1 MKGMNKELQELLREV
16 IEKIKP
22 TADELAKAREL
33 FNELRAIIEK
43 ELAKRISYEFMVE
56 LEGSVAKGT
65 ALRDELD
72 LDIFVLIRNEKLN
85 NEWIEKEVL
94 SPLVDVLKAS
104 GYIVELKYAS
114 HPYIRVMAEIEADI
128 VPAYW
133 AMSIE
138 EIRTSVDRTPF
149 HTRFVKEQIEK
160 KPGLADEIRLT
171 KKFFKGVGVYG
182 AEMRTQGFSGYL
194 SEVLTIRYGSFLN
207 LLRAMSKWR
216 PPEVIT
222 TASHQPPKDEIV
234 KLFEDAAL
242 IVPDPV
248 DWRRNAAAAVSL
260 RTMARA
266 CLAASYF
273 LRKPS
278 LIFFF
283 PCTPSYDI
291 KELCEALNTVKSRG
305 ISPTVL
311 FLTPANRSFPPE
323 TGWGEVRRLER
334 RLRSVAKGLNFT
346 VVHVDSFLDEDTKNA
361 YIYVEV
367 WGGRSDYELRAGPD
381 AFTHPNAENF
391 LNHYLTD
398 EEAVGPWVGHDGVLY
413 VVRKRKYRGVE
424 ELVASRKEEF
434 RTKHFHVALL
444 ASDCSSILSLP
455 GIDRPG
461 VLTWLIEVVRRVEP
475 WLRMC
480 SEAKRFT

>member
-1 MKGMNKELQELLREV
+1 MKGMNKEMQELLREV
-16 IEKIKP
+16 LERIKP
-22 TADELAKAREL
+22 AADELARARRL
-33 FNELRAIIEK
+33 FDEIRDVIEK
-43 ELAKRISYEFMVE
+43 ELTERISYEFMVE

-65 ALRDELD
+65 ALRGELD
-72 LDIFVLIRNEKLN
+72 LDIFVLIRNEKLS
-85 NEWIEKEVL
+85 NEWIEREVL
-94 SPLVDVLKAS
+94 NPLINALEAS
-104 GYIVELKYAS
+104 GYVVELRYAS
-114 HPYIRVMAEIEADI
+114 HPYIRVMAEIEVDI

-133 AMSIE
+133 AMSVE
-138 EIRTSVDRTPF
+138 EVKTSVDRTPF

-171 KKFFKGVGVYG
+171 KKFFKGIGVYG
-182 AEMRTQGFSGYL
+182 AEMKTQGFSGYL
-194 SEVLTIRYGSFLN
+194 SEVLTIRYGSFLG

-216 PPEVIT
+216 PPEVVT
-222 TASHQPPKDEIV
+222 TAPHQPPRDELI
-234 KLFEDAAL
+234 KLFEAAPL

-278 LIFFF
+278 LNFFF
-283 PCTPSYDI
+283 PCTPSYEA
-291 KELCEALNTVKSRG
+291 KELCEALEMVMSRG
-305 ISPTVL
+305 IRPTVL
-311 FLTPANRSFPPE
+311 LLSPSDKTFPPE
-323 TGWGEVRRLER
+323 TGWGEVKRLER

-346 VVHVDSFLDEDTKNA
+346 IVHTDSFLDEDTKNA
-361 YIYVEV
+361 YIYVEA
-367 WGGRSDYELRAGPD
+367 WAGHGNYELRAGPD

-391 LNHYLTD
+391 LDHYL
-398 EEAVGPWVGHDGVLY
+398 ANAGAIGPWVGHDGVLY
-413 VVRKRKYRGVE
+413 VVRRRKYGSIE
-424 ELVASRKEEF
+424 ELVTSRKKEF

-455 GIDRPG
+455 GMDRPG
-461 VLTWLIEVVRRVEP
+461 VLTWLIEVVKRVEP

-480 SEAKRFT
+480 SEAKRLT